1 MDRAYPTI
9 LALVAIG
16 VAYAFFHKKKSAPKN
31 NVSGWFGLGIIGFLL
46 LGLVL
51 AGVSGHETLC
61 WFFGLALM
69 VTIPAMFFLAMGAGI
84 VGLFHHGDEK
94 DEQIQEKPPRQI

>member
-1 MDRAYPTI
+1 MDRAYFTI

-16 VAYAFFHKKKSAPKN
+16 SVYSFFHKKKCGPKK
-31 NVSGWFGLGIIGFLL
+31 NVSGWFGLGVIGLLL

-51 AGVSGHETLC
+51 AGISGHETLC

-69 VTIPAMFFLAMGAGI
+69 VTTTAMFFFAVGSGI
-84 VGLFHHGDEK
+84 VGLFRHSDKK
-94 DEQIQEKPPRQI
+94 DEQI